1 MDPVTHS
8 LAALVL
14 GRACLPAQR
23 ARATRYATAALVV
36 AANVPDLDILYWLA
50 GPLPFLEHNRGWT
63 HSVAAAAALAVP
75 VALVTQAL
83 GRRRGH
89 EIPLRLLLPLCLAG
103 AASHLLLDWATADG
117 TRLLWPLKSARYALD
132 WFPTIDP
139 WLLALLLLGLGLP
152 ALLRLILEEIG
163 ARRKEGVSKGAWVA
177 LAACALLAGGRATWQ
192 AGAVEQLESRLYR
205 NRMPVR
211 AAAFPL
217 PLTPLT
223 WRGVVETGT
232 TFETLE
238 VTRGRSAETFSTF
251 YKPAPS
257 PALVAA
263 LETRTAEVF
272 LAWARFPHVE
282 ISPTN
287 AGWRVR
293 LRDLRYADDAPRFRR
308 VAAWIELDENLKVL
322 QEVAGSGDDADN

>member
-8 LAALVL
+8 LAALVV

-36 AANVPDLDILYWLA
+36 AANVPDLDILYWLG
-50 GPLPFLEHNRGWT
+50 GPLAFLEHNRGWT
-63 HSVAAAAALAVP
+63 HSIAAAGALAAA
-75 VALVTQAL
+75 VALVTRAL

-89 EIPLRLLLPLCLAG
+89 ELPFRLLLPLCLAG

-132 WFPTIDP
+132 WFPYIDP

-152 ALLRLILEEIG
+152 ALFRLILEEIG

-177 LAACALLAGGRATWQ
+177 LTACALLAAGRATWH
-192 AGAVEQLESRLYR
+192 ADAVEQLEARLYR

-211 AAAFPL
+211 AGAFPL
-217 PLTPLT
+217 PLTPVG
-223 WRGVVETGT
+223 WHGVVETGT
-232 TFETLE
+232 TFETLG
-238 VTRGRSAETFSTF
+238 VSRGRSEESFSTF

-257 PALVAA
+257 PALEAA

-282 ISPTN
+282 ISPGN

-293 LRDLRYADDAPRFRR
+293 LRDLRYAENAPGFRR
-308 VAAWIELDENLKVL
+308 VTAWIELDENLQVT
-322 QEVAGSGDDADN
+322 QEAVGAGSEADD